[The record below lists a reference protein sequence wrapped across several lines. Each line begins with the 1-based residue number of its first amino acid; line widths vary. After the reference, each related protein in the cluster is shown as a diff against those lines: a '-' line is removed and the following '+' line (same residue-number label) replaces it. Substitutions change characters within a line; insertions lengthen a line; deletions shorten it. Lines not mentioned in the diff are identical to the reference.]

1 MNEDELKKAVKSEPF
16 EPVRIH
22 LSNGATFDVRHL
34 DAILVGPRTS
44 AVLVGQGVQVISN
57 IHVNYVEPLAAAS

>member
-1 MNEDELKKAVKSEPF
+1 MNEEELKKAINSQPF

-22 LSNGATFDVRHL
+22 LSNGASFDVPNP
-34 DAILVGPRTS
+34 DAILIGGHAS

-57 IHVNYVEPLAAAS
+57 IHVNYVEPIALAH